1 MMQTAA
7 PMSTQSL
14 RWRLLRAVCV
24 AAVLVWT
31 LTGVLSY
38 TQARHEAE
46 ELMDGHL
53 ALSARLLL
61 ALVRD
66 NEDHLADLD
75 ERLDQV
81 NTGER
86 DVYEPPLE
94 FQIGSGDGNILLR
107 SDDAPKIPMLGAPGY
122 TEIERDGQ
130 TWRLLNLVAPGGD
143 YRIQV
148 AQSMALRERAALEV
162 ASQTIWPI
170 GLILPVL
177 LLLIYFSVR
186 RGLKPLDD
194 LAADVAARSPEN
206 LAALA
211 GETVPREAQPL
222 VRALN
227 NLLARLG
234 QTLENERRFTADAAH
249 ELRTPL
255 AAVKIQTQVALL
267 SQDPAAHDHALRQ
280 IQAGVDRSGRLVDQL
295 LRLARLDPMASLSSV
310 QMVDLAALAEETIA
324 GMRDSGAAA
333 QHTLRTSTGGRVV
346 QVSGDRDLLAVALR
360 NLVDNAVR
368 YTPAGTEIRLE
379 ISVDRG
385 RPTLAVCDDGP
396 GVTPEDLPRLTE
408 RFYRGRA
415 NGAEGSGLGLAIVR
429 RIAELHGAALEVANG
444 ETGGF
449 VARLVWPGAAAIT
462 A

>member
-1 MMQTAA
+1 MLPTPVPIA
-7 PMSTQSL
+7 TQSL

-94 FQIGSGDGNILLR
+94 FQIGKGDGSILLR

-130 TWRLLNLVAPGGD
+130 TWRLLNLVAQNGD

-148 AQSMALRERAALEV
+148 AQSMALRERAGLEV

-194 LAADVAARSPEN
+194 LAADVSARSPEN
-206 LAALA
+206 LSALA
-211 GETVPREAQPL
+211 GGKVPREAQPL

-267 SQDPAAHDHALRQ
+267 SHDPEAHDHALRQ
-280 IQAGVDRSGRLVDQL
+280 IQAGVDRSSRLVDQL
-295 LRLARLDPMASLSSV
+295 LRLARLDPMASLPSARP
-310 QMVDLAALAEETIA
+310 VDLAGLAEETIA
-324 GMRDSGAAA
+324 GVMDSGVATHHALLA
-333 QHTLRTSTGGRVV
+333 RAVDTAL
-346 QVSGDRDLLAVALR
+346 QVSGDHDLLAVALR

-368 YTPAGTEIRLE
+368 YTPAGTEIRVE

-385 RPTLAVCDDGP
+385 MPVIAVCDDGP
-396 GVTPEDLPRLTE
+396 GVAPDELSRLTE
-408 RFYRGRA
+408 RFYRGRG

-429 RIAELHGAALEVANG
+429 RIAELHGATLEIGNG
-444 ETGGF
+444 KQSGF
-449 VARLVWPGAAAIT
+449 VARLVWPSGSAIT
-462 A
+462 P